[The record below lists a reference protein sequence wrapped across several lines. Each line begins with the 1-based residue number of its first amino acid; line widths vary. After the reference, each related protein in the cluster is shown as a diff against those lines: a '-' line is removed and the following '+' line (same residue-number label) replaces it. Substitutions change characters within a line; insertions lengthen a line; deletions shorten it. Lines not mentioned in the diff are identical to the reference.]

1 MPRKYQSLERPAFDR
16 RLMWEVHP
24 VWRGI
29 GCILLVLLPVMAY
42 AGAVLLVEANIEQR
56 WLPLARELM
65 QTVNLPVIG
74 PVPHLYANL
83 LVTVLLV
90 MFGFALIT
98 AIYAIADRLKG
109 PPPYTLLDA
118 PLIRRRRRRK

>member
-109 PPPYTLLDA
+109 APPYTLLDA